1 MPRRPASGLMIS
13 LFASVVVATALT
25 LAGCGTP
32 ILGQATSPPTTAPP
46 AAEPVDAVPTP
57 RVDATCDDLLST
69 PALQEFVG
77 EGTRPLELVDESA
90 RSTPD
95 GLALRQLGSLE
106 CVWTTAPG
114 PLPLYNDAPNS
125 ERRVILTVLPEGPEA
140 AQRYVDEYSVV
151 SGPSDYGPGIL
162 GPACRGLAPQVAGGT
177 AACDLQGWVGEAW
190 VDLLLTG
197 VVARPGDTDASL
209 AERFRAVTDP
219 LVAAM
224 SAAPPSRERWNPPTS
239 SGNAG
244 RTCADVAPT
253 ESIIAVTG
261 ITGLDVDERW
271 DGPRV
276 GQTTYAADEVGS
288 VRCWIAFAGSDAAV
302 GSVHVLPSGAWAFD
316 ELRDDWI
323 AAGAVP
329 VEFAGF
335 PGGSA
340 LRQCDDPADRC
351 RVDVVVDGDWMQVSI
366 LPPPPGTGPDA
377 YPSPAEFAAARTSVE
392 AIAGVV
398 AERLATT
405 G

>member
-1 MPRRPASGLMIS
+1 MREGRPRRGRPSPLQDRYGHPRSRPRPLVRLGVMPRRPASGLMIS

-151 SGPSDYGPGIL
+151 SGPSDYGPGI
-162 GPACRGLAPQVAGGT
+162 
-177 AACDLQGWVGEAW
+177 
-190 VDLLLTG
+190 
-197 VVARPGDTDASL
+197 
-209 AERFRAVTDP
+209 
-219 LVAAM
+219 
-224 SAAPPSRERWNPPTS
+224 
-239 SGNAG
+239 
-244 RTCADVAPT
+244 
-253 ESIIAVTG
+253 
-261 ITGLDVDERW
+261 
-271 DGPRV
+271 
-276 GQTTYAADEVGS
+276 
-288 VRCWIAFAGSDAAV
+288 
-302 GSVHVLPSGAWAFD
+302 
-316 ELRDDWI
+316 
-323 AAGAVP
+323 
-329 VEFAGF
+329 
-335 PGGSA
+335 
-340 LRQCDDPADRC
+340 
-351 RVDVVVDGDWMQVSI
+351 
-366 LPPPPGTGPDA
+366 PGTGLPG
-377 YPSPAEFAAARTSVE
+377 SRPAGGRRHGCLRPPGLGRR
-392 AIAGVV
+392 GVGP
-398 AERLATT
+398 TFF
-405 G
+405 